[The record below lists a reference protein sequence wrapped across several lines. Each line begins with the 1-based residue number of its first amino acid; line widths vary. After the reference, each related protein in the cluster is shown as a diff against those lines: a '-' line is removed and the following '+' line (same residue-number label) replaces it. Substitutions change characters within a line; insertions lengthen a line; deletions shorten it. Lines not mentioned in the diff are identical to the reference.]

1 MKGSTE
7 ICPRFEVAAELL
19 GKRWTGLILRVLLDG
34 PKRFCELSGTLENL
48 SERMLSER
56 LKELEA
62 NGIVQRRVQPTTPV
76 QVDYR
81 LTEKGQ
87 SLKGVVDAM
96 GKWAEAWVNPE
107 DCAVAEEPA
116 RRARQAK

>member
-1 MKGSTE
+1 MNAKEPTH
-7 ICPRFEVAAELL
+7 ICPRYEAAAELL
-19 GKRWTGLILRVLLDG
+19 GKRWTGLILRVLMDG
-34 PKRFCELSGTLENL
+34 PKRFCELSGALENL

-62 NGIVQRRVQPTTPV
+62 HAIVQRRVQATTPV

-87 SLKGVVDAM
+87 ALSGVVNAI
-96 GKWAEAWVNPE
+96 GQWAETWVGS
-107 DCAVAEEPA
+107 EEC
-116 RRARQAK
+116 RSRSAK

>member
-7 ICPRFEVAAELL
+7 ICPRFEAAAELL
-19 GKRWTGLILRVLLDG
+19 GKRWTGLILKVLLDG
-34 PKRFCELSGTLENL
+34 PKRFCELSGALENL

-62 NGIVQRRVQPTTPV
+62 RGIVQRRVQATTPV

-87 SLKGVVDAM
+87 ALSGVLEEI
-96 GKWAEAWVNPE
+96 GKWAEAWVAPE
-107 DCAVAEEPA
+107 ECSAA
-116 RRARQAK
+116 RKAQ